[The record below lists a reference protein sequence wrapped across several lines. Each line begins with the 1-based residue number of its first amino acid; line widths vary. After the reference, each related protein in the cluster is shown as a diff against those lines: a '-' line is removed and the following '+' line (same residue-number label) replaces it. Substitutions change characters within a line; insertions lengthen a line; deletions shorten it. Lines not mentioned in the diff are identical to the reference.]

1 MKAPV
6 TTRGEEASSPGRSKT
21 HTPVLPREEIKSN
34 IQALS
39 LFIPVAIKYIIRHVI
54 IGTCFRIRRR
64 YLKIV
69 GRTFYL

>member
-6 TTRGEEASSPGRSKT
+6 TTSGEETRSPERSKT

-39 LFIPVAIKYIIRHVI
+39 LFIPVAIKYIIGVDDVCIKCRACTK
-54 IGTCFRIRRR
+54 GC
-64 YLKIV
+64 
-69 GRTFYL
+69 GRNAALF